1 MKRSFLRWPEFRRK
15 AVTLSYDDGVKYD
28 VDLIKIMD
36 KYGLKGTF
44 NLCSGFLDGEK
55 GGAMLTKEEA
65 KEVYGNSCH
74 EVAVHGVQ
82 HYSLAEVEKSMA
94 VEDVINDK
102 KNLEQIF
109 GRIIKG
115 MAYANG
121 SYNDSVVEILKNCS
135 IAYARTVNETESF
148 EVPTDWLRMSTTCHH
163 NNPKLMELAKK
174 FVEAKDVEWSYWHN
188 APMLFYLWGH
198 SYEFNNDNNWN
209 VIEEFAKY
217 IGGREDIW
225 YATNG
230 EIYDYVQAYD
240 RLQFSVDGKLVH
252 NPSAIDVY
260 IAYFRKGTN
269 YIIPAGKTIKLEK
282 VK

>member
-1 MKRSFLRWPEFRRK
+1 M
-15 AVTLSYDDGVKYD
+15 TLSYDDGVKYD
-28 VDLIKIMD
+28 ADLIKIMD

-44 NLCSGFLDGEK
+44 NLCSGSLDGEK
-55 GGAMLTKEEA
+55 GGLMLTKEE
-65 KEVYGNSCH
+65 VIQLFGNSCH
-74 EVAVHGVQ
+74 EVAIHGVQ
-82 HYSLAEVEKSMA
+82 HLSLAEVEKSMA

-121 SYNDSVVEILKNCS
+121 SYDDEVVKILEDCS
-135 IAYARTVNETESF
+135 IAYARTVNETEQF
-148 EVPTDWLRMSTTCHH
+148 DVPTDWLRMPTTCHH
-163 NNPKLMELAKK
+163 NNPKLMELAKL
-174 FVEAKDVEWSYWHN
+174 FVEAEDVTWSYWHN

-198 SYEFNNDNNWN
+198 SYEFNDNNNWH
-209 VIEEFAKY
+209 VIETFAKY
-217 IGGREDIW
+217 IGGREDVW
-225 YATNG
+225 YATNV

-240 RLQFSVDGKLVH
+240 RLQFSVDGTLVH

-260 IAYFRKGTN
+260 ISYFRRGTK
-269 YIIPAGKTIKLEK
+269 YIIPAGKTVKIEK